1 MTVLRIEN
9 VSVTLGGTAILDG
22 ISMHLGRDEF
32 VSILGPSGAGK
43 STIFR
48 LLTGAVQ
55 QDSGTITYNG
65 APLMTNQHGFGFM
78 PQRDA
83 LMPWRRIID
92 NLTLGLEVQ
101 GIQRKDA
108 RARVTPLLAEFGL
121 EGFARHYPAQL
132 SGGMR
137 QRAAFLRTIA
147 QNRPVQLLD
156 EPFGALDALTR
167 THMQAWF
174 EKRWRTARW
183 ATLLVTHD
191 VREAVALSDRIY
203 VLSRRPARVIAEVHV
218 PAARPRMEHPTSA
231 EAHAIEAQL
240 LEILLNQPG
249 EPHEISDSCCL
260 ADDGSACGRAGKAC
274 RRVGLDAQHKPRW
287 PLCGAI
293 AGLVRRGR
301 T

>member
-1 MTVLRIEN
+1 MNALDIKN
-9 VSVTLGGTAILDG
+9 VSVTLGGSAVLDD
-22 ISMHLGRDEF
+22 ISMHVAKGEF

-55 QDSGTITYNG
+55 HGCGTITCNG
-65 APLMTNQHGFGFM
+65 LPLSATRQAFGFM

-101 GIQRKDA
+101 GIRRKEA
-108 RARVTPLLAEFGL
+108 RAQVSPLLAEFGL

-137 QRAAFLRTIA
+137 QRAALLRTIA

-174 EKRWRTARW
+174 EKRWRAARW
-183 ATLLVTHD
+183 TTLLVTHD

-203 VLSRRPARVIAEVHV
+203 VLSRRPACVIAQVHV
-218 PAARPRMEHPTSA
+218 SAPRPRLGHPVSA

-240 LEILLNQPG
+240 LEILLNQTG
-249 EPHEISDSCCL
+249 ETL
-260 ADDGSACGRAGKAC
+260 
-274 RRVGLDAQHKPRW
+274 
-287 PLCGAI
+287 
-293 AGLVRRGR
+293 
-301 T
+301 